1 MLQLNKVRGQQLT
14 VYVLIIRDN
23 SNERVT
29 KIDSQFYSVIE
40 KMTSTK
46 TVGNDVFG
54 ITKLSKFTNNI

>member
-40 KMTSTK
+40 K
-46 TVGNDVFG
+46 ND
-54 ITKLSKFTNNI
+54 IN